1 MLTAKLYK
9 WHRNASLIIAIPV
22 LLWAASGFLHPL
34 MTNIRPAVATQ
45 SIPAVPLD
53 TDRIKMP
60 LHKAL
65 RLNGID
71 SIRSFR
77 LVHIDT
83 NWFYQVCGMDNRLQY
98 VSAATGRKLNKGDW
112 LYAQYLARIFLEGSL
127 TRKSSPDPTVSTA
140 ADCCD
145 AATTCVLKGAG
156 GAPVDDIQLLDHYDG
171 EYKSINRLLPV
182 YKVSFKRKDGI
193 RIYVETGQDRFS
205 FATDNRRAA
214 FTSLFAALH
223 TWDWG
228 ERFGAIKTL
237 IQMFFAGLAFLT
249 SLAGIFLF
257 FKVKKRTGAN
267 TILKARR
274 LHRGVSMIVV
284 LFTLMFTFSGFYHA
298 FSKLKKDERGENI
311 FHQAF
316 DARALVFDLS
326 PLQRAVERPV
336 TNLSPVS
343 MNGTLF
349 WRVTQLQTVGAGIR
363 GKDLMKDKSAPHPSV
378 SFVNAA
384 NYSVLPRG
392 EEQYARFLA
401 YQYSG
406 LPDQAVMYDSAVTR
420 FNDEYNFADKRLPVW
435 KVGYRT
441 GGHERYYVETATGRL
456 SKKVKDADMYEG
468 YSFAL
473 LHKHH
478 FMDFAGKTWRDAS
491 TMFWAAAQIFM
502 IVVGLR
508 LFFLYRKRTRSQ

>member
-9 WHRNASLIIAIPV
+9 WHRTASLVIAVPV
-22 LLWAASGFLHPL
+22 LLWAASGFLHPV

-45 SIPAVPLD
+45 SMPVIPVDTGRIRTPLNQ
-53 TDRIKMP
+53 
-60 LHKAL
+60 AL
-65 RLNGID
+65 ALNGID

-83 NWFYQVCGMDNRLQY
+83 SCFYQVCGMDSRLQY
-98 VSAATGRKLNKGDW
+98 LSAATGKKLNKGDW

-127 TRKSSPDPTVSTA
+127 ARKSPGQSAITVS

-145 AATTCVLKGAG
+145 AAANCVLKGAG
-156 GAPVDDIQLLDHYDG
+156 GAAVDDIQYLDHYDN

-214 FTSLFAALH
+214 FTALFAALH

-228 ERFGAIKTL
+228 ERLGVIKTL
-237 IQMFFAGLAFLT
+237 AQMFFVGLAFLT

-257 FKVKKRTGAN
+257 FKVKKRAGTN
-267 TILKARR
+267 TTLKARR
-274 LHRGVSMIVV
+274 LHRGVSICVV

-298 FSKLKKDERGENI
+298 FSKLKKDTRGESVYQ
-311 FHQAF
+311 QAF
-316 DARALVFDLS
+316 DSQALAFDLS
-326 PLQRAVERPV
+326 QLQRAVGRPL
-336 TNLSPVS
+336 TNLSPVM
-343 MNGTLF
+343 MNDTLF
-349 WRVTQLQTVGAGIR
+349 WRVTQLQTAGAKSRSG
-363 GKDLMKDKSAPHPSV
+363 DLMKDMSAPRASV

-384 NYSVLPRG
+384 TNSVFPHG
-392 EEQYARFLA
+392 DEQYARFLSR
-401 YQYSG
+401 QYSG
-406 LPDQAVMYDSAVTR
+406 RPEQAIVYDSAVTR

-435 KVGYRT
+435 KVGYNSS
-441 GGHERYYVETATGRL
+441 GHERYYVETATGQL

-478 FMDFAGKTWRDAS
+478 FMDFAGKGWRDAS

-502 IVVGLR
+502 IGIGLR
-508 LFFLYRKRTRSQ
+508 LYFLYRKRRV